1 MRGILYSQNRNLM
14 INEIIA
20 GICNALAKEFNCE
33 ICTEQSL
40 SRPHFHISCVRS
52 TWKKQ
57 LADRYLM
64 KNEFEIRYLPV
75 SETQP
80 ASECYEAAGKL
91 NWLLEFI
98 EVNGILLCADDRKS
112 EIVDGK
118 LNYFVNY
125 ECLIYKQK
133 QQTAM
138 DSVSSK
144 TNVKG

>member
-1 MRGILYSQNRNLM
+1 M
-14 INEIIA
+14 INEIII
-20 GICNALAKEFNCE
+20 GICNALVKEFNCE
-33 ICTEQSL
+33 ICTEQS
-40 SRPHFHISCVRS
+40 SSKPRFHILCVRS
-52 TWKKQ
+52 IWKKQ

-64 KNEFEIRYLPV
+64 RNEFVIRYLPV
-75 SETQP
+75 SETRP
-80 ASECYEAAGKL
+80 ASECYEAIGKL

-125 ECLIYKQK
+125 DCLICKQK

-138 DSVSSK
+138 DSISSK
-144 TNVKG
+144 INVKG